1 VSVDKRNQVG
11 FLDEEFLGDML
22 RRQLLRADQPS
33 HRTRPNAQLCGHLA
47 SGEIQ
52 RFSLGPH
59 HAFAYFLLSGS
70 RSVLMG

>member
-22 RRQLLRADQPS
+22 RRQLPRADQPP
-33 HRTRPNAQLCGHLA
+33 HRTRPNTQLRGHLA
-47 SGEIQ
+47 GGEIE

-59 HAFAYFLLSGS
+59 NVFAYFLLSGS

>member
-1 VSVDKRNQVG
+1 VSFDKRNQVG
-11 FLDEEFLGDML
+11 FLDEEFLGDMP

-59 HAFAYFLLSGS
+59 YAFAYFLRSGS
-70 RSVLMG
+70 GSVLMG